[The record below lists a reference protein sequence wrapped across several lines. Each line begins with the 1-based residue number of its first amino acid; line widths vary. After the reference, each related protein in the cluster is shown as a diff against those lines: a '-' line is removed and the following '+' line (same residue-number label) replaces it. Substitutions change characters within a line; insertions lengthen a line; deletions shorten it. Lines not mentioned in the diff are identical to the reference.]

1 MSSPVSLVWFIT
13 GCSTG
18 FGRHLVEQALDV
30 GDRVVATARQPEQ
43 LADLAARAPDQLR
56 PLALE
61 VTDAAAVR
69 VAVQSA
75 AAVWGRLDVVVNN
88 AGYGLLAAVE
98 ETSDAQMERNL
109 ATNLLGPLHV
119 MRAALPILRAQRS
132 GHIINLSAA
141 AAIANY
147 AGFGIYGAAKA
158 ALEFASESVRAEC
171 APFGVQV
178 TLVEPGPFRTDFIA
192 RSLERAANPIAD
204 YAATVGKFAGF
215 LERVNGRQPGD
226 PERAAA
232 AIVKL
237 VHDGQAP
244 LRLVLGKYAIDK
256 TRKTFAAREAELK
269 EWEAVGRATD
279 FPA

>member
-1 MSSPVSLVWFIT
+1 MSSPVPLVWFIT

-18 FGRHLVEQALDV
+18 FGRHLVEQALAA

-43 LADLAARAPDQLR
+43 LAELAARVPDQLR

-69 VAVQSA
+69 AAVQSA

-88 AGYGLLAAVE
+88 AGYGLLAALE

-171 APFGVQV
+171 APFGIKV

-192 RSLERAANPIAD
+192 RSLERAANPITD

-269 EWEAVGRATD
+269 EWEAVGLATD